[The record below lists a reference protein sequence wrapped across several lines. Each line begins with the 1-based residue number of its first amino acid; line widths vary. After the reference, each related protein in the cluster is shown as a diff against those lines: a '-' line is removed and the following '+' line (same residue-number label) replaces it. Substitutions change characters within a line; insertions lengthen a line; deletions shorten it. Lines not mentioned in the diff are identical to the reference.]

1 MTLSGWQGSPLTRSK
16 PPGWRR
22 SSWMPW
28 KRARWALP
36 VRCLEWAFAWH
47 FSFRATFTNP
57 SKERTA
63 ENELKAMTPY
73 LLTFSSLDD
82 KEHHLCGLDQYNGCG
97 YSGPDKL
104 QDGCWGESASRV
116 IEQAYWSVRLLYS
129 PAKRFLRSV
138 PCIWCT
144 HSHLIITL
152 LSWHWQTVQL
162 KTLISSFR
170 RVTFSKQFSPRRTRS
185 ARVNELWFVLLH
197 RRHWKRSRG
206 LVSV

>member
-1 MTLSGWQGSPLTRSK
+1 MIKNTTC
-16 PPGWRR
+16 
-22 SSWMPW
+22 
-28 KRARWALP
+28 ARYWINT
-36 VRCLEWAFAWH
+36 
-47 FSFRATFTNP
+47 S
-57 SKERTA
+57 
-63 ENELKAMTPY
+63 
-73 LLTFSSLDD
+73 
-82 KEHHLCGLDQYNGCG
+82 NGCG

-104 QDGCWGESASRV
+104 QDGCWGEFVSRV

-170 RVTFSKQFSPRRTRS
+170 RGTFSKRVFPPGGPAALAVMNFDLCRCTDAIESEVGDSCRSDPRFRLEESGVPWKSFCLGDFGPNCIFISKQRKHFEIRTRPET
-185 ARVNELWFVLLH
+185 RNVP
-197 RRHWKRSRG
+197 
-206 LVSV
+206 